1 MVKIKDSLKEEQ
13 LKKER
18 SDRNFLLI
26 VALFLALITTFVALN
41 THVFF
46 NVYVLGPSMEN
57 TLHTGDVLIANR
69 LKEIER
75 GDIIIVSGA
84 KKGSND
90 WLIKRVIA
98 VSGETVEIKD
108 GYVFINDKILYDE
121 PYVKEMK
128 VTFVPENMPSKIIV
142 PEGEFFYLG
151 DNRLNSSDS
160 RNYGTCKESQIVGVV
175 ENWSLKLKGQ
185 IGAFYNFV
193 NKVRNRLK
201 FN

>member
-175 ENWSLKLKGQ
+175 ENWSLKFKGQ
-185 IGAFYNFV
+185 ISAFYNFV